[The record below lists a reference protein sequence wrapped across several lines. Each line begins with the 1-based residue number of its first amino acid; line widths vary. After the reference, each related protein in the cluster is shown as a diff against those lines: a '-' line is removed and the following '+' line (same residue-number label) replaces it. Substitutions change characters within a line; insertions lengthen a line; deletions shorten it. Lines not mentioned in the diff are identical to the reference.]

1 MALLPARERLTRITT
16 LGLPIM
22 GGMLSQSLLNLIDAA
37 MVGSLGS
44 EALAGVGL
52 GSYANFMAVA
62 LVMGLGAGVQAMVAR
77 RKGAG
82 ATGEIAGPLNEGLLI
97 ALLLAGGRL
106 LSGGGGAETEG
117 QQDHQAH
124 IQALLG
130 LVQVHIFGQI
140 QHYQL
145 RHHQVIIIYLVLTMY
160 YLLSN
165 RE

>member
-62 LVMGLGAGVQAMVAR
+62 LVMGLGAGVQAWSPAAR
-77 RKGAG
+77 APAQPARS
-82 ATGEIAGPLNEGLLI
+82 P
-97 ALLLAGGRL
+97 
-106 LSGGGGAETEG
+106 
-117 QQDHQAH
+117 DH
-124 IQALLG
+124 
-130 LVQVHIFGQI
+130 
-140 QHYQL
+140 
-145 RHHQVIIIYLVLTMY
+145 
-160 YLLSN
+160 
-165 RE
+165 